1 MAIAVRWS
9 TAPTHDAELRR
20 RRRRRLARPVLFL
33 ASYRHGAV
41 RWPRARL
48 LLSQLKLKTAKM
60 SSMQA
65 VFAGYI

>member
-20 RRRRRLARPVLFL
+20 RRRLARPVLFV

>member
-9 TAPTHDAELRR
+9 TAPTHDTELRR
-20 RRRRRLARPVLFL
+20 RRPARPVLFL

-48 LLSQLKLKTAKM
+48 LLSQLV
-60 SSMQA
+60 SI
-65 VFAGYI
+65 Y